1 MDYKRG
7 RMLQESESAGVLPAE
22 TEAVPCQQ
30 PAPSPF
36 LTVGGGEHCAV

>member
-1 MDYKRG
+1 M
-7 RMLQESESAGVLPAE
+7 GVLPAE

-36 LTVGGGEHCAV
+36 LPVGGGEHCAVQPGLLVTQRQEA